1 MCERQNTI
9 VFSFDTQSPRVNAFQ
24 IHEWLHDTDLLKED
38 DVREIQIDGPLRKV
52 YVKFVTSERMMNIMQ
67 HIQEDLSFH
76 HENGEISQVKVE
88 AAGVGIRRVRASTLP
103 PEVTDS
109 QIVNVMSTYGDIKK
123 IQDDVWSHAIDSK

>member
-1 MCERQNTI
+1 
-9 VFSFDTQSPRVNAFQ
+9 VNAFQ

-88 AAGVGIRRVRASTLP
+88 AAGLGIRRVRASTLP

-109 QIVNVMSTYGDIKK
+109 QIVNVMTTYGDIKK
-123 IQDDVWSHAIDSK
+123 IQDEAWSHAIVSK